1 MSLLLLR
8 SPCADDPPPD
18 RSLRFPGRRCPRSRP
33 TLDLQSKKVARLYP
47 EGLSSFDDPHS
58 QYHPNRT
65 AGQFTHYGDQALT
78 LLRSL
83 AFRRGWSESSWRE
96 DWRAMW
102 QHYDGY
108 LDSATTET
116 LANHDAGEI
125 APSPSNDLAGAS
137 RIAPL
142 LVALADSSLEEK
154 IAAARAQTALTHG
167 DPIVIDSAE

>member
-1 MSLLLLR
+1 MTRRLTALYASLA
-8 SPCADDPPPD
+8 ADALGLGPHWIYNQ
-18 RSLRFPGRRCPRSRP
+18 
-33 TLDLQSKKVARLYP
+33 TKVARLYP